1 MSSCAIRHFRDEQ
14 KKHIRSK
21 GTLSCFRWL
30 LTTRKPR
37 GRQQR
42 ERRKTKD
49 LFSRTIAKHML
60 FKAQHYIYM
69 LYRSEDVVPSASRA
83 IGVSLRGKQITFF
96 QER

>member
-1 MSSCAIRHFRDEQ
+1 M
-14 KKHIRSK
+14 
-21 GTLSCFRWL
+21 LWWL
-30 LTTRKPR
+30 LATRKPR

-69 LYRSEDVVPSASRA
+69 LYRSEDVVPLVSRT
-83 IGVSLRGKQITFF
+83 IGVSLRGK
-96 QER
+96 

>member
-1 MSSCAIRHFRDEQ
+1 MSSCAIRHLRDEQ

-21 GTLSCFRWL
+21 GTLSCFWRL
-30 LTTRKPR
+30 LATRKPR

-49 LFSRTIAKHML
+49 LFSRTIAKHVL
-60 FKAQHYIYM
+60 FKAHYIYM